1 MPKQRKRTSKSAGL
15 PVKENLRS
23 QEAGAVQPAKKQAGA
38 TKKEDLILP
47 VDVHLR
53 NADLERLPARK
64 KPPRSQSLVEP
75 RPPKQ
80 KP

>member
-1 MPKQRKRTSKSAGL
+1 MPKQRERTSKSPGL
-15 PVKENLRS
+15 PVKQNLRS
-23 QEAGAVQPAKKQAGA
+23 QDAGAVQPAKKRTRA

-53 NADLERLPARK
+53 SADAERLPPRK
-64 KPPRSQSLVEP
+64 KPPRSQSQVKP